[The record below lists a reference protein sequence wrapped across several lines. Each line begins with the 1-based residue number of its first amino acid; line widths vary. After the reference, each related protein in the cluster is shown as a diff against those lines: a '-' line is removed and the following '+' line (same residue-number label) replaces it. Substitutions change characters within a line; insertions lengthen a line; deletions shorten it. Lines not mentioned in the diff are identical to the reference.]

1 MMDFLISLIL
11 IILGQCL
18 TYFQSQGQ
26 FFWPWFREHPI
37 LVALL
42 GVPASLLFIYF
53 AKYNAMAFGGQVW
66 PGRVIQF
73 CIGTI
78 VFAVMSSLVMGEQ
91 ITTKTGVC
99 LALAMLILGIQI
111 FWK

>member
-1 MMDFLISLIL
+1 MNYLFISILLIV
-11 IILGQCL
+11 LGQCV

-26 FFWPWFREHPI
+26 FLWPWFRENPLI
-37 LVALL
+37 VALL

-53 AKYNAMAFGGQVW
+53 AKYNALAFGGQVW

-78 VFAVMSSLVMGEQ
+78 VFAAMSSLVMGEQ
-91 ITTKTGVC
+91 ISMKTTVC
-99 LALAMLILGIQI
+99 LALSVLILGIQI